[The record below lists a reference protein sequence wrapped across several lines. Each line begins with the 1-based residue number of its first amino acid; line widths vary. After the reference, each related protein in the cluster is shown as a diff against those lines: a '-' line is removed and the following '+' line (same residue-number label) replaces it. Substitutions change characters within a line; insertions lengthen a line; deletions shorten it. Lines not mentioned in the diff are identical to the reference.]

1 MASLFR
7 TTLGPPGAE
16 RRWLVA
22 LAALVTLVSIW
33 PLARLGQEAFAPQ
46 GVFDLAVMRRVL
58 DSPATWRAM
67 WRTLDT
73 SVWSTLLSVILGTGF
88 ALIVTLSDVR
98 AKTALVAAFM
108 LPLMLPSQI
117 TALAW
122 ISMLGPNSA
131 LLQMFGIAPPAGGAH
146 PLFGREGIILLM
158 GVEHA
163 PLVFLALRAGLRALP
178 RELFEAARACG
189 AGVWRA
195 IAQICLPIAG
205 PSLAAGALLA
215 FISSIGNFGT
225 PALLGIPANYTTL
238 TTLIYQ
244 RLAGFGTSVLAQVAA
259 LSLLIGALALIGV
272 LAHAW
277 LGRRK
282 DTRLIGV
289 APVLPPCRLGPA
301 RLPVEIACWLALTA
315 LVFVPLVALVASSL
329 VPAIG
334 VTLGPDTL
342 TFGAYREALLRQ
354 SVTIRAFANSFM
366 LAAVAALL
374 LTMLAVPL
382 ARLIAWRQTRLA
394 RIINLVVELPYA
406 LPGIVLA
413 IACILTFIRP
423 LPVLGVS
430 IYGTLWIIL
439 LAYLARFLALALRP
453 LLGGL
458 AQLDPALDEAAAA
471 AGAGFTRRLRTIL
484 LPLLAP
490 AASAAAILVFLTAL
504 NELTV
509 SALLWSS
516 GRETLGVIVYSLQE
530 GGDTPLAAA
539 VSVAAIAIVLAM
551 MALADVAG
559 RKLPPGALPWR
570 G

>member
-1 MASLFR
+1 M
-7 TTLGPPGAE
+7 G
-16 RRWLVA
+16 
-22 LAALVTLVSIW
+22 LAAIVAVVSLW
-33 PLARLGQEAFAPQ
+33 PLGRLIVEALAPQ
-46 GVFDLAVMRRVL
+46 GSLDLAVMRRVL
-58 DSPATWRAM
+58 DSPATWRAV

-73 SVWSTLLSVILGTGF
+73 SLWGTALSVVLGCAF
-88 ALIVTLSDVR
+88 ALVVSLTDLRGKGV
-98 AKTALVAAFM
+98 LVFAFM

-122 ISMLGPNSA
+122 IGLLGPNSA
-131 LLQMFGIAPPAGGAH
+131 LLQALGIAPAPGSAH
-146 PLFGREGIILLM
+146 PLFGREGIILLF

-178 RELFEAARACG
+178 RELIEAARACG
-189 AGVWRA
+189 AGPWRA
-195 IAQICLPIAG
+195 VLQVVMPIAG

-215 FISSIGNFGT
+215 FISSVGNFGT

-259 LSLLIGALALIGV
+259 LSLLIGALALAGVLLHSWVARRRDTRIIGV
-272 LAHAW
+272 SQ
-277 LGRRK
+277 
-282 DTRLIGV
+282 
-289 APVLPPCRLGPA
+289 PVPPWRLGPA
-301 RLPVEIACWLALTA
+301 RLAVEVAIWVAILAL
-315 LVFVPLVALVASSL
+315 VVVPLVALVASSL

-334 VTLGPDTL
+334 VPLSLHSFTVA
-342 TFGAYREALLRQ
+342 AYGEAILRQ
-354 SVTIRAFANSFM
+354 AVTFRAFANSLL
-366 LAAVAALL
+366 LAGAAALV
-374 LTMLAVPL
+374 LTLLAVPL
-382 ARLIAWRQTRLA
+382 ARLIAWRPTRLA
-394 RIINLVVELPYA
+394 RFLDLIVELPFA

-413 IACILTFIRP
+413 IACILVFIKP
-423 LPVLGVS
+423 LPVIGVS
-430 IYGTLWIIL
+430 IYGTLWIIF

-471 AGAGFTRRLRTIL
+471 AGAGFARRLTSVL

-490 AASAAAILVFLTAL
+490 AAAASAALVFLTAL

-530 GGDTPLAAA
+530 GGDTPLASA
-539 VSVAAIAIVLAM
+539 VSVIAIGIVVAL
-551 MALADVAG
+551 MALADRLG
-559 RKLPPGALPWR
+559 RSLPPGALPWR